1 MLYLFAA
8 QSSEVTPYLIVLV
21 VGFVVATFGH
31 INKSRTMIV
40 TGLALILL
48 VSAYFGFVVAKVR

>member
-1 MLYLFAA
+1 LLYLFAA

-21 VGFVVATFGH
+21 AGVLVATFGH
-31 INKSRTMIV
+31 IIKSRITIV